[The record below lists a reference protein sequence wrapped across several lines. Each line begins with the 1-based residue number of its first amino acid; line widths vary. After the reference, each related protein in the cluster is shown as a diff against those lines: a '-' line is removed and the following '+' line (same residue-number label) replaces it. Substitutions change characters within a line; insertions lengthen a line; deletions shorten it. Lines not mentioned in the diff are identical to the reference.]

1 MDNKNYFNP
10 FYGKKCF
17 KSDLDHN
24 DGKLKEFDQMIGK
37 FQEDISELDLTNH
50 IDKSAPLFEQINVLV
65 EGYEFF
71 NNHNDVFIVQLKEN
85 LLSIANI
92 DWEIHHGP
100 EKQELMEMYITG
112 EKDVDVEFGLEL
124 EYLLQRMTQNYQKD
138 ILHKLVQDVFKHF
151 NDFVSKA

>member
-10 FYGKKCF
+10 FHGKKCF

-37 FQEDISELDLTNH
+37 FQDDISELGLTKH

-65 EGYEFF
+65 EGCEFF

-112 EKDVDVEFGLEL
+112 EKEVDVEFGLEL
-124 EYLLQRMTQNYQKD
+124 EYLLRRMTQNYQKD
-138 ILHKLVQDVFKHF
+138 ILHQLLQDIFKHL
-151 NDFVSKA
+151 

>member
-1 MDNKNYFNP
+1 MDSHKTLSNRFNA
-10 FYGKKCF
+10 KR
-17 KSDLDHN
+17 SLDHN
-24 DGKLKEFDQMIGK
+24 DRKIKIFDQMIG
-37 FQEDISELDLTNH
+37 QLQGEMSELDFSKY
-50 IDKSAPLFEQINVLV
+50 IDKSAPLFKQIYALV
-65 EGYEFF
+65 EGCEFF

-100 EKQELMEMYITG
+100 EKQELMDMYITG

-138 ILHKLVQDVFKHF
+138 ILHQLVQDIFKHL
-151 NDFVSKA
+151 

>member
-10 FYGKKCF
+10 FYGKNSF
-17 KSDLDHN
+17 KSDIDHN
-24 DGKLKEFDQMIGK
+24 DGKLEEFDQMIGK
-37 FQEDISELDLTNH
+37 FQEDISELDLTKH
-50 IDKSAPLFEQINVLV
+50 IDKSAPLFEQIYVLV
-65 EGYEFF
+65 EGCEFF
-71 NNHNDVFIVQLKEN
+71 NNHNDAFIVQLKEN

-124 EYLLQRMTQNYQKD
+124 EYLLWRMTQNYQKD
-138 ILHKLVQDVFKHF
+138 ILHKLVQDVFKH
-151 NDFVSKA
+151 

>member
-10 FYGKKCF
+10 LHAKKCF
-17 KSDLDHN
+17 KSNLNHN
-24 DGKLKEFDQMIGK
+24 DEKLKEFDQMIGK
-37 FQEDISELDLTNH
+37 FQEDISELDVIKH
-50 IDKSAPLFEQINVLV
+50 IDKSAPLFEQINVLL
-65 EGYEFF
+65 EGCEFF
-71 NNHNDVFIVQLKEN
+71 NNHNDAFIVQLKEN

-124 EYLLQRMTQNYQKD
+124 EYLLQRMTQYYQND
-138 ILHKLVQDVFKHF
+138 ILNQLVQDVFKHL
-151 NDFVSKA
+151 

>member
-10 FYGKKCF
+10 FYGKNSF
-17 KSDLDHN
+17 KSDIDHN
-24 DGKLKEFDQMIGK
+24 DGKLEEFDQMIGK
-37 FQEDISELDLTNH
+37 FQEDISELDLTKH

-65 EGYEFF
+65 ESCEFF

-124 EYLLQRMTQNYQKD
+124 EYLLRRMTQNYQKD
-138 ILHKLVQDVFKHF
+138 ILHQLLQDIFKHL
-151 NDFVSKA
+151 

>member
-1 MDNKNYFNP
+1 MDNKNYFNS
-10 FYGKKCF
+10 FHGKNCF
-17 KSDLDHN
+17 KSDLDQH
-24 DGKLKEFDQMIGK
+24 DGKLKEFDQMIWS
-37 FQEDISELDLTNH
+37 FQKEISELDLTKH
-50 IDKSAPLFEQINVLV
+50 IDKSAPLFEQIHALV
-65 EGYEFF
+65 EACEFF

-124 EYLLQRMTQNYQKD
+124 EHLLQRMTQNYQKY
-138 ILHKLVQDVFKHF
+138 ILHQLVQD
-151 NDFVSKA
+151 DFVSKA

>member
-1 MDNKNYFNP
+1 MDNKNYFNQLH
-10 FYGKKCF
+10 GKKCF
-17 KSDLDHN
+17 KSNLDHN
-24 DGKLKEFDQMIGK
+24 AEKLKEFDQMIGK
-37 FQEDISELDLTNH
+37 FQEDKSELDLTKN

-65 EGYEFF
+65 EDCEFF
-71 NNHNDVFIVQLKEN
+71 NNHNDTFMVQLKEN

-124 EYLLQRMTQNYQKD
+124 EYLLQRMTQYYQND
-138 ILHKLVQDVFKHF
+138 ILNQLVQDVFKHL
-151 NDFVSKA
+151 

>member
-10 FYGKKCF
+10 LHGQKCF
-17 KSDLDHN
+17 KSNLDHN
-24 DGKLKEFDQMIGK
+24 DEKLKEFDQMIGK
-37 FQEDISELDLTNH
+37 FQEDVSKLNVIKH

-65 EGYEFF
+65 EGCEFF
-71 NNHNDVFIVQLKEN
+71 NNHNDAFIVQLKEN

-92 DWEIHHGP
+92 DWENHHGP

-124 EYLLQRMTQNYQKD
+124 EYLLQRMTQNYQSN
-138 ILHKLVQDVFKHF
+138 ILHQLVQDIFKQ
-151 NDFVSKA
+151 K